1 MTPPP
6 RWARLI
12 LATPN
17 GEVCGALPALAV
29 ATPWWQDVAP
39 VVEAVREAH
48 GIEIT
53 VLRVLKVAANTKS
66 VKVTYLAEVPQAVPA
81 EPWDGLLDEH
91 PLRNA
96 YARFGGPA
104 ADLAWARSIL
114 AERGLNLVGPPRQVR
129 TWNLSSLWSLPVD
142 GQTVWL
148 KATPPF
154 FAHEAPLIAALA
166 GEAVPT
172 LLGHEGGRM
181 LMAEIPGQDL
191 YGAEVDRLFA
201 MVDLLVGIQ
210 ARWIGREG
218 ELLALGLPDWRA
230 PALTEAIGTVFERTA
245 PQLSTKNRG
254 ALAAFVADL
263 PRRFADLAAC
273 GLPDTLAH
281 GDFHPG
287 NLRGQGEKLTLLDWG
302 DSGLGHPLLDSS
314 AFLDRIPAEAVEAV
328 RAVWLA
334 RWREAVPGSDPARA
348 LSLLAPI
355 AAARQAVIYQGFLDR
370 IEPAEHPYHAADPA
384 DWLTRTAALV
394 RAGG

>member
-12 LATPN
+12 LATPD

-29 ATPWWQDVAP
+29 ATPWWQDIAP

-53 VLRVLKVAANTKS
+53 VLRVLEVAANTKS

-81 EPWDGLLDEH
+81 EPWDGVLDEQ

-104 ADLAWARSIL
+104 ADLAWAKTTL
-114 AERGLNLVGPPRQVR
+114 AERGLSLVGPPRQVR
-129 TWNLSSLWSLPVD
+129 TWNLSSLWSLPVA

-181 LMAEIPGQDL
+181 LMAEIPGQDM

-210 ARWIGREG
+210 SRWIGREG

-287 NLRGQGEKLTLLDWG
+287 NLRGQREKLTLLDWG

-334 RWREAVPGSDPARA
+334 RWREAAPGSDPARA
-348 LSLLAPI
+348 LTLLAPI

>member
-1 MTPPP
+1 M
-6 RWARLI
+6 
-12 LATPN
+12 
-17 GEVCGALPALAV
+17 
-29 ATPWWQDVAP
+29 
-39 VVEAVREAH
+39 
-48 GIEIT
+48 
-53 VLRVLKVAANTKS
+53 
-66 VKVTYLAEVPQAVPA
+66 
-81 EPWDGLLDEH
+81 
-91 PLRNA
+91 
-96 YARFGGPA
+96 
-104 ADLAWARSIL
+104 
-114 AERGLNLVGPPRQVR
+114 
-129 TWNLSSLWSLPVD
+129 
-142 GQTVWL
+142 
-148 KATPPF
+148 
-154 FAHEAPLIAALA
+154 
-166 GEAVPT
+166 PT

-181 LMAEIPGQDL
+181 LMAEIPGQDM

-210 ARWIGREG
+210 ARWIGRED

-230 PALTEAIGTVFERTA
+230 PALTQAIGMVFERTA

-334 RWREAVPGSDPARA
+334 RWREAVPGSDPGRA
-348 LSLLAPI
+348 LTLLAPI
-355 AAARQAVIYQGFLDR
+355 AAARQAAIYQGFLDR